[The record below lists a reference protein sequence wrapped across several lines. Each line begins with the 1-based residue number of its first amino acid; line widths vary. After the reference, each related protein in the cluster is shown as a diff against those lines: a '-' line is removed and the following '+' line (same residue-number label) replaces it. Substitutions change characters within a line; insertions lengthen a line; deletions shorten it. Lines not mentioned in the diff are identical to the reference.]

1 MVSVGSN
8 KKQVLLFGSRGQLG
22 SRIKEH
28 IEGQGF
34 SVIEPIYMANPGAL
48 PTSRTLDIEKTLH
61 QGPVLAIISA
71 ASPNSA
77 FAESNSYLVQDWAN
91 RRSAEL
97 VRLAELVPSA
107 QLVHLSTVQVYGEES
122 SGLVDE
128 LSPLLGG
135 RPYALM
141 HKSLEAGLV
150 GIERA
155 TIFRL
160 GNVYGRPGRGGV
172 ISWDLFTHDLARRF
186 TSVGFA
192 RIRSNSNLA
201 RDFIPSA
208 AVVQSIDWILRAESF
223 GVFNITTGKS
233 KTLRAWAGLI
243 LERAEALLEK
253 ECELF
258 FDGEDKAINE
268 VRFDNRKIRES
279 QSFEPEPLHQEIQ
292 ELDELLRYAMT
303 ESTKSND

>member
-1 MVSVGSN
+1 
-8 KKQVLLFGSRGQLG
+8 LG

-28 IEGQGF
+28 LEGQGF
-34 SVIEPIYMANPGAL
+34 SVIEPIYLANPGASL
-48 PTSRTLDIEKTLH
+48 TSRTVDIEQTLH
-61 QGPVLAIISA
+61 QGPISTIISA

-77 FAESNSYLVQDWAN
+77 FAESNSYLVHDWAN

-122 SGLVDE
+122 SGLLDE
-128 LSPLLGG
+128 SSPLLGG
-135 RPYALM
+135 QPYALM

-186 TSVGFA
+186 TSLGFA
-192 RIRSNSNLA
+192 RIRSNPNLA

-208 AVVQSIDWILRAESF
+208 AVVQSIDGILRAESF
-223 GVFNITTGKS
+223 GVFNITTGES

-243 LERAEALLEK
+243 LERAEALLERK
-253 ECELF
+253 CELF

-279 QSFEPEPLHQEIQ
+279 QSFTSQPMHQEIQ
-292 ELDELLRYAMT
+292 ELDELLGYAMA
-303 ESTKSND
+303 ERAEASV

>member
-1 MVSVGSN
+1 MVSLGSS

-22 SRIKEH
+22 SRIREH
-28 IEGQGF
+28 LEGQGF
-34 SVIEPIYMANPGAL
+34 SVIEPIYLANPGA
-48 PTSRTLDIEKTLH
+48 PSTSRTLDIEKTLH

-107 QLVHLSTVQVYGEES
+107 QLVHLSTVQVYGDES
-122 SGLVDE
+122 SGLIDE
-128 LSPLLGG
+128 LSPLSGG

-186 TSVGFA
+186 TSFGFA
-192 RIRSNSNLA
+192 RIRSNPNLT

-208 AVVQSIDWILRAESF
+208 AVVQCIDWILSAESF
-223 GVFNITTGKS
+223 GVFNITTGES
-233 KTLRAWAGLI
+233 KTLRSWAGLI
-243 LERAEALLEK
+243 MERAEALLEK

-279 QSFEPEPLHQEIQ
+279 QSFTSGRMHQEIQ
-292 ELDELLRYAMT
+292 ELDELLCYSMEERA
-303 ESTKSND
+303 EASV